1 MCDVT
6 PQGFARYASIGQSTV
21 SICRVQPRLNHIP
34 IAAVSTDVEVM
45 YRRKS
50 DFWHVSNDVRPACC
64 EPSSVL
70 TVSVPSPLL
79 PDAPIPDDHMEVQVH
94 VGPQLAVTTILTLLG
109 TPSDKTQVSCEDVTT
124 FALTSTTSFLC
135 QVSVR
140 SSDDIPTIALAADF
154 DVELAAAGATPRR
167 RRLSSG
173 GAYVVPGSWT
183 PSGTTPALT
192 FTFLVRPPVVPVN
205 GAEEDSRLDVIL
217 RLAASGTALSP
228 TEVYLV
234 DKPDESSTFECDGLP
249 KSYLTYGNSVECRV
263 FAKKGGT
270 PTTGRPSDFALSTNA
285 GGVTW
290 QNPQDLARGARVLPF
305 DFTAPSPDLANGELA
320 ATIKV
325 GNVATA
331 DRSIA
336 MGTCC
341 VVRFNGG

>member
-1 MCDVT
+1 MSD
-6 PQGFARYASIGQSTV
+6 
-21 SICRVQPRLNHIP
+21 CRVQPRLNHIP

-50 DFWHVSNDVRPACC
+50 DFWHVASDVRPPCC
-64 EPSSVL
+64 EPSSEL

-79 PDAPIPDDHMEVQVH
+79 PDAPIPDDHMEVQLH
-94 VGPQLAVTTILTLLG
+94 VGPQLAATTTLILLG
-109 TPSDKTQVSCEDVTT
+109 TPGAKTQVSCEDVAT
-124 FALTSTTSFLC
+124 FSLTSTTSFLC

-192 FTFLVRPPVVPVN
+192 FTFLVRPPVVPVS
-205 GAEEDSRLDVIL
+205 GAEEDSRLDVVL

-234 DKPDESSTFECDGLP
+234 DKPDDSSTVECDGLP
-249 KSYLTYGNSVECRV
+249 KSYLTYGHSVECRV

-285 GGVTW
+285 GTVTW

-305 DFTAPSPDLANGELA
+305 DFAAPAPDLANGQLA

-331 DRSIA
+331 DQSIA

-341 VVRFNGG
+341 VGSFTGG